1 MLTISKQLKKIA
13 DDYNSAITLQQAIRH
28 LQQDVLPN
36 MQCSPCK
43 DEHQKLLQWLI
54 ELKDRRQ
61 QDKN

>member
-1 MLTISKQLKKIA
+1 MDINKIAKKIA

-36 MQCSPCK
+36 MQCSSCK